1 MSKLISPPKALVVS
15 LFLAVNV
22 LGCTT
27 RSGASSAPMS
37 PTGIA
42 VGATAPD
49 FTGRDLD
56 GAAFHLAKHLGKDVV
71 LINFFATWCA
81 PCLSEMPH
89 LRTIYEANRGK
100 GFTIIAVS
108 LDAAQSTADVRAF
121 WRRNDLNFPAIL
133 DDDLHITAVYNPK
146 KVAPLSL
153 LIDRSG
159 RIVVLR
165 DGYIAGDEALL
176 AKDVASLLN

>member
-1 MSKLISPPKALVVS
+1 LSKLALSPAVLVVS
-15 LFLAVNV
+15 LFLAGNV

-27 RSGASSAPMS
+27 RSGASSAPKS
-37 PTGIA
+37 PTAIA

-56 GAAFHLAKHLGKDVV
+56 GAAFQLSKHLGKDVV

-89 LRTIYEANRGK
+89 LRAMYEANRGK
-100 GFTIIAVS
+100 GFTIVAVS
-108 LDAAQSTADVRAF
+108 LDGAQATADVRAF
-121 WRRNDLNFPAIL
+121 WRRNDFNFPAIL
-133 DDDLHITAVYNPK
+133 DEDLHITAMYNPK
-146 KVAPLSL
+146 KTAPLSL

-159 RIVVLR
+159 KVVALR
-165 DGYIAGDEALL
+165 DGYNAGDEALL
-176 AKDVASLLN
+176 AKDVASLLD